1 MPQKRRR
8 LLRMASYKRSTR
20 PEFAFE
26 KDTFR
31 VNKRPVPDGDVV
43 AIVAPECRL
52 QRRSFTNPF
61 EQLRQQNTPFIA
73 GIHRGCIKPYKYCL
87 GARVARVYRE
97 ISRDMPKAQE
107 RRVSVSSVARVVGLT
122 NQEVAAKE
130 D

>member
-1 MPQKRRR
+1 
-8 LLRMASYKRSTR
+8 MASYKKSTR
-20 PEFAFE
+20 PEFAVE

-43 AIVAPECRL
+43 AIVAPQCRL

-73 GIHRGCIKPYKYCL
+73 GIHRGCIEPYKYCL

-97 ISRDMPKAQE
+97 VLRYMPKAH
-107 RRVSVSSVARVVGLT
+107 SSECKNSGEGARGTASMRTRLAVAR
-122 NQEVAAKE
+122 